1 MAAGREKFLRVAEAK
16 PADAGRGIV
25 RIDPE
30 VMKILELKEGDIV
43 LIEGAKSTAAG
54 VRHGYPEDANRG
66 VIRMD
71 GMQRRNAGV
80 GIDDKVGLRKA
91 LARPAE
97 KVSLAPTEPIRIMGG
112 EQYMAQVLQ
121 GRAITRGDVISV
133 SVMGRKFEFVVTS
146 FAPGADAVLVEA
158 ETEIKIA
165 EKPMK
170 EEEAKVPKVDYEDIG
185 GLGSEVRK
193 VREMIELPLRHPELF
208 ERLGVEAPKGVLLH
222 GPPGTGKTLLAKAVA
237 SETNANFHSISGPE
251 IMSKFYGQSEENLR
265 DIFKQAEENAPSI
278 IFIDELDSIAPKRDE
293 VAGEVERRV
302 VAQLLALMDGL
313 QARGKVVVIG
323 ATNRP
328 NALDPALRRPGRF
341 DREIEPSTLRE
352 VLIERPNVRW
362 EDIGGL
368 DEAKQELR
376 ESIEWP
382 LKMNTLFAHFDARPP
397 RGIMLYGPP
406 GTGKTLLA
414 KAVATEAEANFISVR
429 GPEFLS
435 KWVGESER
443 TVRETF
449 RKAKTAAPCIIFFD
463 EIDAITPVRGGS
475 GDSQVTERVISQI
488 LTEMDGLEELHNV
501 TVIAATNRMDLVD
514 TALLR
519 PGRFDRHIYIA
530 PPDLATRKAIL
541 AIHSRKKPLAK
552 DVDLDDLARRTDK
565 YTGAELAAVCN
576 EASMLAIREYAVV
589 FGEPALS
596 TAINLRAEVY
606 ARPHTEWLADGA
618 SLDDPR
624 FRYVKAA
631 VAKARSDG
639 PLWIEIRSMVPSGSG
654 LGSSAAVTVATLGAL
669 HGLRGSIEA
678 PAIAR
683 EAFEVEHEVQGRASP
698 IDTSTASAGGGV
710 LVLREPRDGLLWSIE
725 RDNRRW
731 FLHRTALP
739 SLDFVIGNTGISAAT
754 GPLVA
759 KVKDRVDRDPRAA
772 EAIRQ
777 IGEITLDGMRALQH
791 KDLVSAGQLM
801 DRNHAI
807 LTDLGVGHPVLDRLV
822 EAARRSSYGA
832 KLTGAGGGGSIV
844 ALTDRPSA
852 TAAAI
857 RTAGGKAFIVQS
869 DSLAGA
875 KLG

>member
-43 LIEGAKSTAAG
+43 LIEGTKSTAAG
-54 VRHGYPEDANRG
+54 VRRGYPEDANRG

-71 GMQRRNAGV
+71 GMQRRHAGV
-80 GIDDKVGLRKA
+80 GIDEKVGLRRP

-133 SVMGRKFEFVVTS
+133 SVMGRKFDFVVTS
-146 FAPGADAVLVEA
+146 FSPGADAVLVEA

-265 DIFKQAEENAPSI
+265 DIFKQAEEEAPSI

-328 NALDPALRRPGRF
+328 NALDPALRRPGRV
-341 DREIEPSTLRE
+341 DREMEPSTLRE
-352 VLIERPNVRW
+352 VLIEKPNVRW

-382 LKMNTLFAHFDARPP
+382 LRMNKVFAHFDARPP
-397 RGIMLYGPP
+397 RGIIIFGPP

-414 KAVATEAEANFISVR
+414 KAVATESEANFISVR
-429 GPEFLS
+429 GPEFMS

-443 TVRETF
+443 MVRETF

-463 EIDAITPVRGGS
+463 EVDAITPQGRRS
-475 GDSQVTERVISQI
+475 PPCAT
-488 LTEMDGLEELHNV
+488 GL
-501 TVIAATNRMDLVD
+501 RC
-514 TALLR
+514 
-519 PGRFDRHIYIA
+519 
-530 PPDLATRKAIL
+530 
-541 AIHSRKKPLAK
+541 
-552 DVDLDDLARRTDK
+552 RR
-565 YTGAELAAVCN
+565 
-576 EASMLAIREYAVV
+576 S
-589 FGEPALS
+589 
-596 TAINLRAEVY
+596 
-606 ARPHTEWLADGA
+606 ARPQ
-618 SLDDPR
+618 
-624 FRYVKAA
+624 
-631 VAKARSDG
+631 RSTR
-639 PLWIEIRSMVPSGSG
+639 PWRR
-654 LGSSAAVTVATLGAL
+654 
-669 HGLRGSIEA
+669 RG
-678 PAIAR
+678 
-683 EAFEVEHEVQGRASP
+683 
-698 IDTSTASAGGGV
+698 
-710 LVLREPRDGLLWSIE
+710 
-725 RDNRRW
+725 
-731 FLHRTALP
+731 
-739 SLDFVIGNTGISAAT
+739 
-754 GPLVA
+754 
-759 KVKDRVDRDPRAA
+759 
-772 EAIRQ
+772 
-777 IGEITLDGMRALQH
+777 
-791 KDLVSAGQLM
+791 
-801 DRNHAI
+801 
-807 LTDLGVGHPVLDRLV
+807 
-822 EAARRSSYGA
+822 
-832 KLTGAGGGGSIV
+832 
-844 ALTDRPSA
+844 
-852 TAAAI
+852 
-857 RTAGGKAFIVQS
+857 
-869 DSLAGA
+869 
-875 KLG
+875 